1 MSKLLHVT
9 KMLTYGMLAFIGLCL
24 AAGDS
29 TGQSL
34 ALVIAAKV
42 AAGALMVIAGSAFVA
57 EAKEEIAREGD
68 EL

>member
-1 MSKLLHVT
+1 MSKVLHVT

>member
-1 MSKLLHVT
+1 MRKFLHVT
-9 KMLTYGMLAFIGLCL
+9 KMLTYGMLTFCGLCL
-24 AAGDS
+24 AAGES

-34 ALVIAAKV
+34 ALFIAEKV

>member
-1 MSKLLHVT
+1 
-9 KMLTYGMLAFIGLCL
+9 MLTYGMLAFIGLCL